1 MRITHSLMFGAL
13 ALALSV
19 GQANA
24 LTVTFDSGIG
34 GGAIPYTES
43 GMTISSMNIGGQVF
57 TGFDNNADGSKDLYG
72 AFNNNTTTY
81 KFTLGGG
88 QFTLDHLG
96 VVGFLG
102 AGLGN
107 GSINSNL
114 GGSILLSSK
123 GTLELASLP
132 IGQQQL
138 WMGITEFTWIQNA
151 GGLMLDDINFTLTPL
166 NGSPTA
172 PAPLANPE
180 PSSVILM
187 GSGLAALIARRMRKQ

>member
-1 MRITHSLMFGAL
+1 MRMTHTLMFGAL

-43 GMTISSMNIGGQVF
+43 GMTISSLNIGGQVF
-57 TGFDNNADGSKDLYG
+57 TGSDNNADGSKDLYG

-88 QFTLDHLG
+88 LFTLDNLRI
-96 VVGFLG
+96 VGHLG

-107 GSINSNL
+107 GSIDSNL
-114 GGSILLSSK
+114 GGNILLGSI
-123 GTLELASLP
+123 GTLNLASLP
-132 IGQQQL
+132 IGQQAL
-138 WMGITEFTWIQNA
+138 WMGITEFTWTQNA
-151 GGLMLDDINFTLTPL
+151 GGLMFDDINFTLTEI
-166 NGSPTA
+166 GRQPTA
-172 PAPLANPE
+172 PAAATTPE
-180 PSSVILM
+180 PSSMILM
-187 GSGLAALIARRMRKQ
+187 GSGLAALIARRMRRQ